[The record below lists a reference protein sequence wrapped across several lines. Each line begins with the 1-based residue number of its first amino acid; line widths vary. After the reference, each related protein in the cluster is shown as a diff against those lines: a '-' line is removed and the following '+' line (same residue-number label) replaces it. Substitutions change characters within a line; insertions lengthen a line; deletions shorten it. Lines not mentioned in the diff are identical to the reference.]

1 GYAVSIVKAGA
12 RIAGIDCG
20 PVRSPLLDLTA
31 DEERQLV
38 ALMQVCKMPV
48 AEMA

>member
-1 GYAVSIVKAGA
+1 
-12 RIAGIDCG
+12 CG